1 MRYTRFVL
9 WFGLLAFVLNACTVA
24 VSTQPDT
31 EVPTATSAAATPTPV
46 PTPIPTATAA
56 PESGVELEADFEI
69 VAYQGADMLGGE
81 LVKFSEV
88 LAQGKPVLLVMWA
101 PLCPSCRVQMPVM
114 EGVYDE
120 YRDRVIFV
128 GLDIGSFIGLGSED
142 EARAVLDDQGITFP
156 AGGTPDIDVLRDYE
170 VLRTPSIYFVEP
182 DGEILRKWDKILGA
196 EGLREY
202 LDELIEASG
211 SS

>member
-1 MRYTRFVL
+1 MRYTRSVL
-9 WFGLLAFVLNACTVA
+9 WFGLLTFVLSACTVTA
-24 VSTQPDT
+24 STQPAT
-31 EVPTATSAAATPTPV
+31 EVPTATATEATPTSA
-46 PTPIPTATAA
+46 PTPIPTATAV
-56 PESGVELEADFEI
+56 PESGGVELEADSEI
-69 VAYQGADMLGGE
+69 VAYQGADVLGGE

-114 EGVYDE
+114 EGVYEE
-120 YRDRVIFV
+120 YRDRVLFV

-182 DGEILRKWDKILGA
+182 DGEILQKWDKILGA
-196 EGLREY
+196 KGLREY

-211 SS
+211 G